1 MKARSDRFS
10 RKYSSFMEMK
20 ADWDK
25 GKDFAIDFLYPPCK
39 TGRYINKDDVLIY
52 SPNATVEMLY
62 SGANGVLHGGTIQ

>member
-1 MKARSDRFS
+1 MKARSDRFKRVRKIVVTPAYG
-10 RKYSSFMEMK
+10 RKYSSFM
-20 ADWDK
+20 DLLL
-25 GKDFAIDFLYPPCK
+25 IYPPCK